1 MRVPVT
7 ETPAP
12 LLSYL
17 VVLVNKLIRQN
28 RWGSHGVF
36 PEITRR
42 FNQYDTNDFDNFI
55 PMSSKNCCYKTGMF
69 LCIVNSSVLSLP
81 LFYHDVRQAL
91 NPCSCSSVCATT
103 NKQHV
108 SCVGFQCNDVNGG
121 TGPCWLSSF
130 SLLSHCSGSVL
141 LLVASSWCSP
151 VIQRL
156 LKWCGFNVDQFLSLC
171 IIFESCIIT
180 KTSCAMKILCAY

>member
-1 MRVPVT
+1 MKYITLEQANIIILGVIICNKYFAPPQPVSSMRVPVT

-103 NKQHV
+103 HQQTTCQLCGV
-108 SCVGFQCNDVNGG
+108 SVQWRKRWDR
-121 TGPCWLSSF
+121 
-130 SLLSHCSGSVL
+130 SLL
-141 LLVASSWCSP
+141 
-151 VIQRL
+151 
-156 LKWCGFNVDQFLSLC
+156 
-171 IIFESCIIT
+171 T
-180 KTSCAMKILCAY
+180 